1 MFYVGSLLGRMTETW
16 TATINDIQL
25 SDKDISRHRDTV
37 RVVID
42 EQGDVVKH
50 YIYDPYG
57 QRISVRI

>member
-1 MFYVGSLLGRMTETW
+1 MTETW